1 MHPLQEYLKEACE
14 DAGEDFASFR
24 NDYSGRGMYGS
35 RCVGITGTM
44 GECQPILA
52 QVIKN
57 MSMNLSAVAKESMD
71 PDFSATEDDLA
82 DTENEF
88 DKQVDAL
95 MNFSQDS
102 MGMSG
107 VILYWPGLKPIPEEE
122 QE

>member
-1 MHPLQEYLKEACE
+1 MQALQERIKEACE
-14 DAGEDFASFR
+14 DAGEDFISFR

-44 GECQPILA
+44 GECQQILA

-102 MGMSG
+102 MGMGG